1 MRKKFKTSSAGW
13 QPRLAAVCA
22 GISCLMAGMLWS
34 GAAAATGL
42 AGLIVDATER
52 DPSVLEARAREEQ
65 AAMQTERSRAG
76 HWPVVGVQATG
87 DVQRS
92 SGMDSSDP
100 VALVGRVN
108 LFSGGAISAQIR
120 RDQLQQKYYGEKI
133 GETQENLAMLMGE
146 QYLAALRNKE
156 LLDTEQRNLQ
166 RHDRIIDDLRVIVQ
180 HDPGRDYELVQAQA
194 RALQVRMRL
203 VQYEK
208 GLRLALSKLSRYT
221 DKDVT
226 LGNPFGPDW
235 RHVVP
240 ENSKATNPT
249 ILAQQYEMDATRE
262 EMENLKRS
270 RWPKIDLMTAVGKD
284 DQYTRVVMNWDFL
297 DRGAYYS
304 QQSAAKQLLAAQS
317 RVDMLNR
324 EIDEQTQTAESD
336 MAQSQLQ
343 AMAAQQ
349 QIGASE
355 KVVELYQMQFRIAR
369 RSLLDLLNA
378 YAELASVEVSKITA
392 ENDYRRAV
400 LSYLDATASINDWA
414 RHSAGAPAV
423 QPQVPPTAQLRPAPA
438 AVPVAMAA
446 VTPASAAEPVEPMQV
461 GAHDEV
467 HPAGTAM
474 PSAHVQPEP
483 PVVVSARDYLG
494 VDAAA
499 EPEPAALAAV
509 EPQPAFQPAQEV
521 QPEPVA
527 EAAPVMAEL
536 PQPEVP
542 QAGQPEVTA
551 TETVAA
557 ETAAAEAITTNNI
570 VSRFDQP
577 EADGLS
583 TY

>member
-120 RDQLQQKYYGEKI
+120 RDQLHQKYYGEKI

-156 LLDTEQRNLQ
+156 LLDIEQRNLQ

-446 VTPASAAEPVEPMQV
+446 VTPAPAAEPLEPMQV

-494 VDAAA
+494 VA

>member
-92 SGMDSSDP
+92 SGRDSADP
-100 VALVGRVN
+100 VALIGRVN

-120 RDQLQQKYYGEKI
+120 RDQLHQKYYGEKI

-494 VDAAA
+494 VA

>member
-1 MRKKFKTSSAGW
+1 MRKKFKTSSADW

-92 SGMDSSDP
+92 SGRDSADP
-100 VALVGRVN
+100 VALIGRVN

-120 RDQLQQKYYGEKI
+120 RDQLHQKYYGEKI

-235 RHVVP
+235 RHVVQ

-494 VDAAA
+494 VA

>member
-1 MRKKFKTSSAGW
+1 MRKKFKTSSADW

-92 SGMDSSDP
+92 SGRDSADP
-100 VALVGRVN
+100 VALIGRVN

-120 RDQLQQKYYGEKI
+120 RDQLHQKYYGEKI

-494 VDAAA
+494 VA

-577 EADGLS
+577 EVDGLS

>member
-156 LLDTEQRNLQ
+156 LLDIEQRNLQ

-494 VDAAA
+494 VA

>member
-156 LLDTEQRNLQ
+156 LLDIEQRNLQ

-494 VDAAA
+494 VA

-557 ETAAAEAITTNNI
+557 ETAAAEAITTSNI

>member
-494 VDAAA
+494 VA

>member
-1 MRKKFKTSSAGW
+1 MRKKFKTSSADW

-92 SGMDSSDP
+92 SGRDSADP
-100 VALVGRVN
+100 VALIGRVN

-156 LLDTEQRNLQ
+156 LLDIEQRNLQ

-494 VDAAA
+494 VA